1 VPASLDHATIC
12 ASDLAASL
20 AFYDAAMGALGLE
33 RVVEYGDE
41 EEEGAG
47 IEAAGYGPTDGHPL
61 VWLVATDQVT
71 RGVHLSL
78 RAESRATVEAFYT
91 EGVRAGGRPHDAP
104 RRWAV
109 FRRGE
114 FNAVVLDPD
123 GNRIEAVAA
132 E

>member
-1 VPASLDHATIC
+1 MPASLDHATIC

-20 AFYDAAMGALGLE
+20 AFYDAAMGALGLV

-41 EEEGAG
+41 EECAG
-47 IEAAGYGPTDGHPL
+47 IDAAGYGPVDGRPL
-61 VWLVATDQVT
+61 VWLVTADRVT
-71 RGVHLSL
+71 QGVHLSL
-78 RAESRATVEAFYT
+78 RAESRATVEAFYMQAL
-91 EGVRAGGRPHDAP
+91 RAGGRPHDAP
-104 RRWAV
+104 RRWAI